1 MIRAFASGTQG
12 MKAQQAAVDVIANN
26 VANVNTTGF
35 ASRDVRFQDL
45 LHSSLLEPDA
55 PAYAQTLTGNGVKAA
70 AVSDDMSPGTPAET
84 DQVLDYCPKAD
95 GFFAV
100 MGGDGAVS
108 YTRDGSFSVGTE
120 ADGRYLVNAKGL
132 SVLGA
137 DGVRI
142 AVDADGK
149 PLAVPGIFTFSNA
162 AGLRAAGDG
171 LYEPT
176 ASSGAP
182 AVSDEGVRTG
192 CLMGSNVDLAGQMT
206 GLIVSQRGYQLDS
219 RVIQTADQIAEWTN
233 NL

>member
-1 MIRAFASGTQG
+1 MIRAFTSGMEG

-35 ASRDVRFQDL
+35 ASQNVRFSDL
-45 LHSSLLEPDA
+45 LHSSLREPAD
-55 PAYAQTLTGNGVKAA
+55 PDYARTLTGNGVKAA
-70 AVSDDMSPGTPAET
+70 AVSADMSPGTPVET
-84 DQVLDYCPKAD
+84 DRALDYSPEAD

-100 MGGDGAVS
+100 MGGDGTVR
-108 YTRDGSFSVGTE
+108 YTRDGSFSVGSQ

-149 PLAVPGIFTFSNA
+149 PLAAPGVFTFSNA

-171 LYEPT
+171 LYET
-176 ASSGAP
+176 TDSSGA
-182 AVSDEGVRTG
+182 ATVSEEGARSG
-192 CLMGSNVDLAGQMT
+192 YLMGSNVDLAGQMT
-206 GLIVSQRGYQLDS
+206 GLIESQRGYQLDS
-219 RVIQTADQIAEWTN
+219 RVIQTADQVADWTN